1 MRASNHWL
9 LVNLPASLI
18 LSLGLATLATLA
30 SARGAPPPHVLPVLL
45 SPTQTTMA
53 AMNKAN
59 AAVVGIRVKAVEDAS
74 SALTLGMERTG
85 SGVVIEPDGLILTI
99 GYLLVEAEQ
108 IEIVTQ
114 DNKILPA
121 TAVAYD
127 VATGFGLV
135 KPLLPLHGVTP
146 VKLGSIQDLKPGE
159 PLIAATGATT
169 DGQDGDVS
177 TTRLISTRA
186 FTGNWEYHIDTALF
200 TSPPVSAG
208 SGNHSGAP
216 LFNLKGEVVGIGSLL
231 VMDASGENRRL
242 PGNMFVPVDLLKPVL
257 SEMKQSGRSRQSY
270 RPWLG
275 LTSTDQSGEV
285 QIVRISANSPA
296 ENAGLQVGEVV
307 LAVDGKDVTTLES
320 FYKMLWVHTNPDEPV
335 SLTLRSED
343 DEVKV
348 VVLTPED
355 RMSTLKKPAG
365 I

>member
-1 MRASNHWL
+1 MRAPQLWFFIH
-9 LVNLPASLI
+9 LPASLI
-18 LSLGLATLATLA
+18 MSLGLVTLAP
-30 SARGAPPPHVLPVLL
+30 ARGPHPSQASHASL
-45 SPTQTTMA
+45 SSTQTTLA
-53 AMNKAN
+53 AMNKAT
-59 AAVVGIRVKAVEDAS
+59 AAVVGIRVRAVEDAS
-74 SALTLGMERTG
+74 SVQTLGLTRTG

-99 GYLLVEAEQ
+99 GYLMVEAQQ

-127 VATGFGLV
+127 LATGFGLL
-135 KPLLPLHGVTP
+135 KPLLPLRGVVP
-146 VKLGSIQDLKPGE
+146 VKLGSLQDLTPGE
-159 PLIAATGATT
+159 PLMAATGATT
-169 DGQDGDVS
+169 DGQDADVS
-177 TTRLISTRA
+177 TTQLISKRA

-216 LFNLKGEVVGIGSLL
+216 LFNHKGEVVGIGSLL

-257 SEMKQSGRSRQSY
+257 SEMKQSGRTRQSY

-285 QIVRISANSPA
+285 QIVRVSANSPA
-296 ENAGLQVGEVV
+296 ENAGLKVGEIV
-307 LAVDGKDVTTLES
+307 LAVDGTDVSTLES
-320 FYKMLWVHTNPDEPV
+320 FYKMLWGHASPNEPV
-335 SLTLRSED
+335 SLTVRSEND
-343 DEVKV
+343 VKV
-348 VVLTPED
+348 VVLMPED
-355 RMSTLKKPAG
+355 RMLTLKKPAG

>member
-1 MRASNHWL
+1 MRATNLWL

-18 LSLGLATLATLA
+18 LSLGLVTLAPARSA
-30 SARGAPPPHVLPVLL
+30 SPGRGLPVPL
-45 SPTQTTMA
+45 SPTQSTMA

-74 SALTLGMERTG
+74 SAQTLGLNRTG

-99 GYLLVEAEQ
+99 GYLLVEAQQ
-108 IEIVTQ
+108 IEIITQ

-135 KPLLPLHGVTP
+135 KPLLPLHGVAP
-146 VKLGSIQDLKPGE
+146 VKLGSLQDLKPGE

-216 LFNLKGEVVGIGSLL
+216 LFNLKGEVIGIGSLL

-307 LAVDGKDVTTLES
+307 LAVDGKDVSTLES
-320 FYKMLWVHTNPDEPV
+320 FYKMLWAHTSPDEPV
-335 SLTLRSED
+335 SLTLRSD
-343 DEVKV
+343 DKVKV

-355 RMSTLKKPAG
+355 RMLTLKKPAG